1 MSTLEQLAALEDQGG
16 FVRRHLGPSEGEI
29 AAMLEAIGADSL
41 DAMTAR
47 TVPAAILGDTLD
59 ALPPA
64 IGESEV
70 VAELAALAA
79 QNSAVKSLIGMGY
92 HGTHVPPV
100 ILRNVLENPGW
111 YTAYTPYQAEIAQ
124 GRLEALVNF
133 QTMVADLTGLPVA
146 NASLLDEGTAAA
158 EAMVMALAAVKGP
171 RATNR
176 RVMLVSRDLHP
187 QTLAVLRTRGAPLGI
202 EIRPHA
208 PGEMAGAIRSEG
220 PFAAIFSYPG
230 TTGELRAELEA
241 EIKLANDTGVT
252 AIVAA
257 DPLAL
262 VRLKP
267 PGEMGADIVIGSSQ
281 RFGVPMGWGGPHA
294 AFMAVKD
301 GPKRL
306 MPGRIVGVSVD
317 AAGRPAMR
325 LALQTREQHIRREK
339 ATSNICTAQVLLAV
353 MAGLY
358 ACWHGADGLR
368 RIADRVHLQ
377 ARLLAGAARK
387 AGFALRH
394 EGFFDTIA
402 IEAGAKADAL
412 MQAALSRGFNLRRV
426 DAGCVA
432 VSLDETVSRDDLAKL
447 AEALSE
453 AGGVSAPELGAIE
466 AAGGIPAALE
476 RESAILAAEVFSAH
490 RSEHGMLRYLKSLE
504 DRDVALN
511 RSMIPL
517 GSCTMKLNATA
528 EMMAITLPGFSNV
541 HPFAPAEQVPGY
553 LTLVRR
559 LESWLCTVTGFAAVS
574 LQPNAGSQG
583 EYAGLLAIRAW
594 HHARGDQQ
602 RNVCLIPS
610 SAHGTNPAS
619 AAMAGMRVVVVRCD
633 NDGNVDLD
641 DLRAKAEEHAAHLA
655 ALMITYPSTHGVF
668 EEGIREICALIH
680 RHGGQVYMDGAN
692 MNAQVGLTS
701 PASIGADVCHLNLHK
716 TSASRMAAA
725 GRASARSAWRRIS
738 RRTCRTTR
746 CWPRRGRRR
755 ASARSRPRPSAPPRS
770 CRSPMPISA

>member
-1 MSTLEQLAALEDQGG
+1 LEQLAALEDQGG

-281 RFGVPMGWGGPHA
+281 R
-294 AFMAVKD
+294 
-301 GPKRL
+301 
-306 MPGRIVGVSVD
+306 
-317 AAGRPAMR
+317 
-325 LALQTREQHIRREK
+325 
-339 ATSNICTAQVLLAV
+339 
-353 MAGLY
+353 
-358 ACWHGADGLR
+358 
-368 RIADRVHLQ
+368 
-377 ARLLAGAARK
+377 
-387 AGFALRH
+387 
-394 EGFFDTIA
+394 
-402 IEAGAKADAL
+402 
-412 MQAALSRGFNLRRV
+412 
-426 DAGCVA
+426 
-432 VSLDETVSRDDLAKL
+432 
-447 AEALSE
+447 
-453 AGGVSAPELGAIE
+453 
-466 AAGGIPAALE
+466 
-476 RESAILAAEVFSAH
+476 
-490 RSEHGMLRYLKSLE
+490 
-504 DRDVALN
+504 
-511 RSMIPL
+511 
-517 GSCTMKLNATA
+517 
-528 EMMAITLPGFSNV
+528 
-541 HPFAPAEQVPGY
+541 
-553 LTLVRR
+553 
-559 LESWLCTVTGFAAVS
+559 
-574 LQPNAGSQG
+574 
-583 EYAGLLAIRAW
+583 
-594 HHARGDQQ
+594 
-602 RNVCLIPS
+602 
-610 SAHGTNPAS
+610 
-619 AAMAGMRVVVVRCD
+619 
-633 NDGNVDLD
+633 
-641 DLRAKAEEHAAHLA
+641 
-655 ALMITYPSTHGVF
+655 
-668 EEGIREICALIH
+668 
-680 RHGGQVYMDGAN
+680 
-692 MNAQVGLTS
+692 
-701 PASIGADVCHLNLHK
+701 
-716 TSASRMAAA
+716 
-725 GRASARSAWRRIS
+725 
-738 RRTCRTTR
+738 
-746 CWPRRGRRR
+746 
-755 ASARSRPRPSAPPRS
+755 
-770 CRSPMPISA
+770 